1 MLQTTEHYALIIP
14 ALNESVSLRV
24 LLPQLPRE
32 TFSQIVVVDNGSQDA
47 TAEVARAA
55 GVQVVRE
62 PRRGYGQA
70 CLTGIAELRPD
81 TTAVAF
87 IDADLSDDPSDLAAL
102 VRTFE
107 SGSWDLV
114 IGSRVRGEHEPGS
127 LTPLQ
132 RLGNWLTTRLLG
144 WIWHVSFTDLGP
156 LRVIRRDALARLNMR
171 DRTFGWTVE
180 MQARAASLGLKMTEI
195 PVRYRRRQHGRSK
208 ISGSLWGGF
217 RAGWKILWTVFRC
230 WWSSPTRNHGP
241 GSGQC

>member
-1 MLQTTEHYALIIP
+1 MPKISQRYALIIP
-14 ALNESVSLRV
+14 ALNEGESLRV

-47 TAEVARAA
+47 TAEVVRAA

-70 CLTGIAELRPD
+70 CLTGMAELQPN

-87 IDADLSDDPSDLAAL
+87 MDADLSDDPADLAAL

-107 SGSWDLV
+107 SGGWDLV

-132 RLGNWLTTRLLG
+132 RFGNWLTTRLLS

-180 MQARAASLGLKMTEI
+180 MQARAASLGLRMTEI

-208 ISGSLWGGF
+208 ISGSLWGGM
-217 RAGWKILWTVFRC
+217 RAGWKIFWTVLRC
-230 WWSSPTRNHGP
+230 WWEARAEDTGP
-241 GSGQC
+241 KAGPS